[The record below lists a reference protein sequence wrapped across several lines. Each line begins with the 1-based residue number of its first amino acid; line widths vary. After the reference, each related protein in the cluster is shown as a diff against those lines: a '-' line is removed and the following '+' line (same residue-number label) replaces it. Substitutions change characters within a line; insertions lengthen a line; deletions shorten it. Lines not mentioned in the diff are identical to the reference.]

1 MTAPQLLASPV
12 RERPAVY
19 VDQPRVCAALANVAL
34 LNRVPVVPRDPYET
48 AALLNNWLQAI
59 GNGGAFGPDGEWIEY
74 RPANPLREAA
84 GVVAAADAVVRRHER
99 TEWNVLTIRR

>member
-34 LNRVPVVPRDPYET
+34 LNRVPVIPRDPYET

-59 GNGGAFGPDGEWIEY
+59 GNGGAPVPDGKWIEY
-74 RPANPLREAA
+74 RPPMRCARPPELWRLRMQWS
-84 GVVAAADAVVRRHER
+84 GDMSGRNG
-99 TEWNVLTIRR
+99 TC